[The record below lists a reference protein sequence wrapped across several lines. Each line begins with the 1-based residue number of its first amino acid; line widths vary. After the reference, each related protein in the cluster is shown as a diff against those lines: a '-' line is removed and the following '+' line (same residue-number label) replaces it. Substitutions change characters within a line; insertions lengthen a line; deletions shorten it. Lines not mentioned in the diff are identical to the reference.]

1 MLASME
7 NRLRRWLYRRDL
19 AVWHAPEYRW
29 PLSALEAR
37 TGAQPRRSDF
47 TIWFLLERR
56 ALARANL
63 RRPRRA
69 EYEELARVHTPEAI
83 AAVRADGFS
92 GRVLVLDLDA
102 HPPDGLA
109 ACLAGDPSCF
119 IGSIS
124 GSDWGPLPGVDE
136 TVLPERAGD
145 SAYLSALDALLARMP
160 EGELAFVLVGG
171 DVLATDPV
179 GRVRAARDRGRAG
192 ALHPLARAAEPTR
205 AFRAG
210 AAPASG
216 PGGAPRVDRLSE
228 RRTRKNTEQNPQ
240 TISRDTRS
248 HRQVASR
255 VEPAARG
262 WGEASSKNR
271 SAGSCL
277 RSRRRARG
285 FLHVRSRSPTCA
297 PAGSA
302 RRKQEGA
309 RDYLTLGRMIP
320 SESWDG
326 WRTRSGRCAGWRD
339 TE

>member
-29 PLSALEAR
+29 PLGALEAR

-109 ACLAGDPSCF
+109 ACLAGDPSCV

-124 GSDWGPLPGVDE
+124 GSDWVLCRAWTRPCCRSAQAIPRISPPWTRCSRACRRASPPSCSWAATCWPPTPSAGFERREIAGAPVLYIHWLALRNPRARFAPERPQLPGQE
-136 TVLPERAGD
+136 ARP
-145 SAYLSALDALLARMP
+145 ALID
-160 EGELAFVLVGG
+160 
-171 DVLATDPV
+171 
-179 GRVRAARDRGRAG
+179 
-192 ALHPLARAAEPTR
+192 
-205 AFRAG
+205 
-210 AAPASG
+210 
-216 PGGAPRVDRLSE
+216 
-228 RRTRKNTEQNPQ
+228 
-240 TISRDTRS
+240 
-248 HRQVASR
+248 
-255 VEPAARG
+255 
-262 WGEASSKNR
+262 
-271 SAGSCL
+271 
-277 RSRRRARG
+277 
-285 FLHVRSRSPTCA
+285 
-297 PAGSA
+297 
-302 RRKQEGA
+302 
-309 RDYLTLGRMIP
+309 
-320 SESWDG
+320 
-326 WRTRSGRCAGWRD
+326 
-339 TE
+339 